1 MVIEIKYY
9 QFEEYLN
16 ITRPYLKV
24 FINDLKIF
32 DALRFCLNFCHSFRT
47 KKKLESH
54 KKLCEKKKF
63 CSVEMP
69 FDDSKILELNRYQKF
84 DKAPFIIYAD
94 LECLMQKI
102 DGCKN
107 NSEDSSATTIGEHI
121 PSFFSMFTTTSY
133 KSIENKLDVYR
144 GKNCMREFGES

>member
-1 MVIEIKYY
+1 
-9 QFEEYLN
+9 
-16 ITRPYLKV
+16 
-24 FINDLKIF
+24 
-32 DALRFCLNFCHSFRT
+32 
-47 KKKLESH
+47 
-54 KKLCEKKKF
+54 
-63 CSVEMP
+63 MP

-94 LECLMQKI
+94 LEFLMQKI

-107 NSEDSSATTIGEHI
+107 NSEDSSATAIGEHI